1 MDTIDDLMI
10 ADPAGLAGHAETSAR
25 PALPLGAEGLD
36 DYTRTSLRKREKEIA
51 RQFHSSAWAYG
62 VFAVVGF
69 AVWVSFFPLAILGVI
84 SLPIAFVAS
93 CALIVAVYL
102 AGHEAMHSNIAQR
115 GEPLRWLNELSGFV
129 STIPIALSFGAARIT
144 HLEHH
149 RHTNDPIKDPDFSDD
164 APGQLL
170 AWYKTWYNR
179 QPGVDGSVHHY
190 KRVLKALGT
199 PEAKRALLGTLA
211 LQLGFL
217 GVLFT
222 MAWNG
227 FAIEAAL
234 IWWLP
239 RHFALSWIRF
249 YFSWAPHHPRTGRTG
264 RYENSSIFKS
274 RLGRVLS
281 FETETH
287 LVHHLYPNIPN
298 HRTRDAYF
306 ALKPILAQR
315 GVDVSAL

>member
-1 MDTIDDLMI
+1 MDLSV
-10 ADPAGLAGHAETSAR
+10 DPGAWAAER
-25 PALPLGAEGLD
+25 EQ
-36 DYTRTSLRKREKEIA
+36 TRELRRQEKEIA
-51 RQFHSSAWAYG
+51 RRFHRSSAWPYAFHAIG
-62 VFAVVGF
+62 GF
-69 AVWVSFFPLAILGVI
+69 ALWLSFFPLAMLGLI
-84 SLPIAFVAS
+84 NLAFAFVVS
-93 CALIVAVYL
+93 TALIVVVYL

-129 STIPIALSFGAARIT
+129 STIPIVLSFGAARIT

-149 RHTNDPIKDPDFSDD
+149 RHCNDPVKDPDFSDD
-164 APGQLL
+164 APGPIA

-190 KRVLKALGT
+190 KRVLKSLNT
-199 PEAKRALLGTLA
+199 PEANRALFGTLV

-217 GVLFT
+217 AVLFT

-239 RHFALSWIRF
+239 RHIALSWIRF

-264 RYENSSIFKS
+264 RYENSTIFRS

-298 HRTRDAYF
+298 NRTRDAYF
-306 ALKPILAQR
+306 ALRPILARR
-315 GVDVSAL
+315 GVDVTAL